1 MHAFAKSTCPKPVIH
16 FIEHSSHF
24 FSQPTPKQTNK
35 QAKKEK
41 LAAVSFAE
49 AVTVFIVYNEAVP
62 WGLDEEQIDR

>member
-1 MHAFAKSTCPKPVIH
+1 MSQARNPFHRTFKP
-16 FIEHSSHF
+16 F
-24 FSQPTPKQTNK
+24 FPTYSKTNK

-49 AVTVFIVYNEAVP
+49 AVTVFVVYNEAVP